1 MLKILGVETSC
12 DETALAAL
20 HGQDVLSSK
29 VASQIDLHRIF
40 GGVLPEASSRRH
52 LEVIYKLYREI
63 VSEAGD
69 DFDLVAATFS
79 PGLHPALL
87 IGASFARAFAT
98 SRGIP
103 LVAVDHVIAHV
114 WVGRLAYPKLK
125 PPFMGLVIS
134 GGHTA
139 LMMVEDVNAVRLV
152 ADTRDDAMGEMQDKV
167 GRHMGIPYPA
177 GPVLDKMALE
187 WSGEYPG
194 FPVPRFKDGSLD
206 FSFSGL
212 KTAAMRAYDAGWSK
226 EAVAR
231 GIYESATAQLID
243 RIRRAVEAYGRHPL
257 VVGGGVAASGFLRQ
271 RLSGMGLDVYFV
283 PRKWCTDNAV
293 MIAFTGL
300 SLYEK
305 GIVADVDTDVLP
317 QGVLWSG

>member
-1 MLKILGVETSC
+1 MLKVFGVETSC
-12 DETALAAL
+12 DETALAVLAG
-20 HGQDVLSSK
+20 HRVLSSK

-52 LEVIYKLYREI
+52 LEVIYSLYKEV

-114 WVGRLAYPKLK
+114 WVGRLAYPDLR
-125 PPFMGLVIS
+125 PPFLGLVIS

-139 LMMVEDVNAVRLV
+139 LMMVEDVDRVRLV

-187 WSGEYPG
+187 WAGEYPS
-194 FPVPRFKDGSLD
+194 FPIPRFKDGSLD

-212 KTAAMRAYDAGWSK
+212 KTAAMRAYDSGWAR

-231 GIYESATAQLID
+231 GIYEAATAQLVD
-243 RIRRAVEAYGRHPL
+243 RIRRAVKTYGRYPL
-257 VVGGGVAASGFLRQ
+257 VVGGGVAASSFLRQ

-283 PRKWCTDNAV
+283 PRQWCTDNAV

-305 GIVADVDTDVLP
+305 GLVADVDTDVLP